1 MKVVKDL
8 ALIEFMREQGC
19 VWLHDLS
26 SAEKARLRTRVLA
39 KRVQVFKR
47 RGLVFLPPA
56 TYKMIRQQGKGKVK
70 ETVSEQLHKAEKIII
85 EQSERNSYLQRQLF
99 FRDWL
104 KEFDLKCCTCGKVF
118 EYNEESQE
126 VLFYLDLSKKVYC
139 KDCLE
144 TLSSDLQR
152 TDRGEIIGEQL
163 VGNEILKRQSVTSF
177 IDEAFV
183 QQYPTTILE

>member
-8 ALIEFMREQGC
+8 ALIELMREQGC
-19 VWLHDLS
+19 VWLNNLT

-56 TYKMIRQQGKGKVK
+56 TYKMIHQPADKK
-70 ETVSEQLHKAEKIII
+70 ETVSEQLHKAEKIIM
-85 EQSERNSYLQRQLF
+85 EQSERSRYLQRQLF
-99 FRDWL
+99 FKDWL

-126 VLFYLDLSKKVYC
+126 LLFHLDLSNKVYC
-139 KDCLE
+139 EDCVKV
-144 TLSSDLQR
+144 LSSSLQQ
-152 TDRGEIIGEQL
+152 TDKGEVIGEQL
-163 VGNEILKRQSVTSF
+163 VGNDMLKRQSVTSF

-183 QQYPTTILE
+183 QRYPTTILE

>member
-8 ALIEFMREQGC
+8 ALIEMMREQGC

-47 RGLVFLPPA
+47 RGLVFLPPT
-56 TYKMIRQQGKGKVK
+56 TYKLIHQQGKGK
-70 ETVSEQLHKAEKIII
+70 ETVSDQLHKAEAIIKG
-85 EQSERNSYLQRQLF
+85 QAERNSYLQRQLF
-99 FRDWL
+99 FKDWL
-104 KEFDLKCCTCGKVF
+104 KEFDLKCCACGKVF
-118 EYNEESQE
+118 EYDEESQE
-126 VLFYLDLSKKVYC
+126 VLFHLDLSKKVYC
-139 KDCLE
+139 RDCVE

-152 TDRGEIIGEQL
+152 TDIGEVVGEQL
-163 VGNEILKRQSVTSF
+163 VGNEVLKRQSVTSF